1 MLILLRLLQSL
12 IRTLHS
18 DGTPAQVAAGVTLGA
33 ALGLTPLLSPHNL
46 VVVSA
51 IALLNVSVGGAV
63 IGMLLFTPVGF
74 LLDPVFDY
82 TGVTLL
88 GLPWLRG
95 LWTAVYNTP
104 ILALS
109 NFNNTI
115 VLGSV
120 VCWAILAFPIYV
132 ASRAGV
138 VRYRSTVGAKV
149 RNSRYYKAI
158 AASRLMTVYRL
169 LRPE

>member
-18 DGTPAQVAAGVTLGA
+18 DGTPAQVAVGVTLGA

-82 TGVTLL
+82 MGAMLL
-88 GLPWLRG
+88 GFAVAPRVVDSGLQYADPRTVEFQQYDRPGKHCLLGDPRFPNLCSQPRRRGPLPNHPRRQS
-95 LWTAVYNTP
+95 P
-104 ILALS
+104 
-109 NFNNTI
+109 
-115 VLGSV
+115 
-120 VCWAILAFPIYV
+120 
-132 ASRAGV
+132 
-138 VRYRSTVGAKV
+138 
-149 RNSRYYKAI
+149 
-158 AASRLMTVYRL
+158 
-169 LRPE
+169 

>member
-18 DGTPAQVAAGVTLGA
+18 DGTPAQVAAGLTLGA

-74 LLDPVFDY
+74 LLDPVFHY
-82 TGVTLL
+82 VGATLL
-88 GLPWLRG
+88 GLPWLSG

-109 NFNNTI
+109 NLNNTI
-115 VLGSV
+115 VLGSL
-120 VCWAILAFPIYV
+120 VCWAILTFPIYV
-132 ASRAGV
+132 AGRTGV
-138 VRYRSTVGAKV
+138 VRYRSTLGVKV
-149 RNSRYYKAI
+149 RNSKYYKAI
-158 AASRLMTVYRL
+158 AASRVMSVYRL

>member
-1 MLILLRLLQSL
+1 M
-12 IRTLHS
+12 
-18 DGTPAQVAAGVTLGA
+18 TLGA

-46 VVVSA
+46 VVISA
-51 IALLNVSVGGAV
+51 ITLLNVSVGGAV

-82 TGVTLL
+82 LGATLL
-88 GLPWLRG
+88 GLPWLSG

-115 VLGSV
+115 VLGSF
-120 VCWAILAFPIYV
+120 VCWAILTFPIYV
-132 ASRAGV
+132 AGRAGV
-138 VRYRSTVGAKV
+138 VRYRSTLGVKV
-149 RNSRYYKAI
+149 RNSKYYKAI
-158 AASRLMTVYRL
+158 AASRVMSVYRL

>member
-1 MLILLRLLQSL
+1 MLMLLRLLQSL

-18 DGTPAQVAAGVTLGA
+18 DGTPAQVAAGLTLGA

-46 VVVSA
+46 VIVSA
-51 IALLNVSVGGAV
+51 IALLNVSVGGAI

-82 TGVTLL
+82 VGATLL
-88 GLPWLRG
+88 GLPWLSG
-95 LWTAVYNTP
+95 LWTTVYNTP

-115 VLGSV
+115 VLGSIV
-120 VCWAILAFPIYV
+120 FWAILTFPIYV
-132 ASRAGV
+132 AGRAGV
-138 VRYRSTVGAKV
+138 VRYRSTLGAKV
-149 RNSRYYKAI
+149 RNSKYYKAI
-158 AASRLMTVYRL
+158 AASRAMTVYRL